1 MNYYIG
7 DLHLYHKRILEI
19 DNRKESSIEEMH
31 ENIIKDWNSRITDKD
46 TGYILG
52 DVSLG
57 YKKDYDKVEE
67 IIKRLKGHKILI
79 LGNHDDEKICKR
91 IFEDVHK
98 MLDIYEEING
108 FGKVK
113 VVLSHFPQLVWN
125 KQHYGAIHVY
135 GHTHRRDFWNGVA
148 NTNELRNAY
157 CVSAGEI
164 GYIPMTANELVEK
177 YGYSPCWYS
186 NRNKNR
192 HLEV

>member
-91 IFEDVHK
+91 IFEDVK
-98 MLDIYEEING
+98 DII
-108 FGKVK
+108 
-113 VVLSHFPQLVWN
+113 
-125 KQHYGAIHVY
+125 
-135 GHTHRRDFWNGVA
+135 T
-148 NTNELRNAY
+148 
-157 CVSAGEI
+157 
-164 GYIPMTANELVEK
+164 
-177 YGYSPCWYS
+177 YSWTKTY
-186 NRNKNR
+186 
-192 HLEV
+192 